1 MVDKQRS
8 RRVDD
13 VLTVI
18 EAVYIPF
25 DDLNIKLIHP
35 GLRGGGQLPSAIP
48 IYFRTLIASPSSYLP
63 PIPLGYRP
71 PLMTL
76 LMAKLCWKGR
86 HIAHETPDAST

>member
-35 GLRGGGQLPSAIP
+35 GLRGGGQLPLGHSNLFPDIDRISVIIPSTYSTRLSA
-48 IYFRTLIASPSSYLP
+48 TADDIADGQAVLK
-63 PIPLGYRP
+63 R
-71 PLMTL
+71 
-76 LMAKLCWKGR
+76 K
-86 HIAHETPDAST
+86 AHST